1 VKTRKEMN
9 QALKTKKPLFY
20 GYIIVAV
27 IFVIQVLMFGSNAT
41 VGVFFKPMINE
52 FGWSRALISGAFSFA
67 RIVSGLS
74 GIVWGWFND
83 RTGPR
88 VVITIC
94 GALVGAGLLLMY
106 LTESVWQLYLF
117 YVVICGIGMGGVYA
131 PQMSTIARWFS
142 RRRNLMTGI
151 VFVGG
156 SLGALIFPPVSNWLI
171 SNNGW
176 RVSWVIIG
184 VVSLVVIVLIAQFL
198 KKEPGE
204 LEKKHYGE
212 YSSPGAVTGKGKL
225 NVKGFSIK
233 EAMKT
238 RQLWIIAFMSF
249 CNAFCLSTIMVH
261 IVPHATDLG
270 ISNAAAANVLSVLS
284 AGLLVGCLGV
294 GISADK
300 IGTKKIF
307 VICFVPMLAVFLL
320 LLPITD
326 AWTMGL
332 LVFIMALGNGG
343 GSALTSTLCAEL
355 FGTKAHGV
363 ILGFSSLV
371 SAVGGAIGP
380 FIAGYIFDIS
390 NGYQWAFILCGALIV
405 IALTISTFLKPVSK
419 KLSDVAGSF

>member
-1 VKTRKEMN
+1 MKTRKEMN

-184 VVSLVVIVLIAQFL
+184 VVSLVVIVIIAQFL

-204 LEKKHYGE
+204 IEKKQYGE

-233 EAMKT
+233 EAMRT

-284 AGLLVGCLGV
+284 AGLAGGV
-294 GISADK
+294 
-300 IGTKKIF
+300 F
-307 VICFVPMLAVFLL
+307 R
-320 LLPITD
+320 
-326 AWTMGL
+326 
-332 LVFIMALGNGG
+332 GG
-343 GSALTSTLCAEL
+343 H
-355 FGTKAHGV
+355 KRR
-363 ILGFSSLV
+363 
-371 SAVGGAIGP
+371 
-380 FIAGYIFDIS
+380 
-390 NGYQWAFILCGALIV
+390 
-405 IALTISTFLKPVSK
+405 
-419 KLSDVAGSF
+419 